1 MKRLEKNEALCI
13 GCHQCEIACARAY
26 YKTEDPKYACIRIE
40 ETEQENGERKSAIH
54 ICNQCGMCSEVCN
67 TCVIRQNPKGV
78 YMIQK
83 SECVGCLMCV
93 GFCPEQVM
101 VQSDD
106 RETPSKCVACGICTK
121 ACPTG
126 AIYIVED

>member
-1 MKRLEKNEALCI
+1 MRHLEKNESLCV
-13 GCHQCEIACARAY
+13 GCHQCEAACAKAY
-26 YKTEDPKYACIRIE
+26 YKTDDPACACIRVE
-40 ETEQENGERKSAIH
+40 DGEDGQKIH
-54 ICNQCGMCSEVCN
+54 ICNQCGKCSEVCN
-67 TCVIRQNPKGV
+67 TCVIQPNPKGV

-83 SECVGCLMCV
+83 KECVGCLMCV

-106 RETPSKCVACGICTK
+106 RLEPSKCTACGICVK

-126 AIYIVED
+126 AIYMVED

>member
-13 GCHQCEIACARAY
+13 GCHQCETACAQAY
-26 YKTEDPKYACIRIE
+26 YKTDDPAFACIRVE
-40 ETEQENGERKSAIH
+40 DGAGENGTNRIH
-54 ICNQCGMCSEVCN
+54 ICNQCGKCSEVCN
-67 TCVIRQNPKGV
+67 TCVIQPNPKGV
-78 YMIQK
+78 YMLQK
-83 SECVGCLMCV
+83 KECVGCLMCV

-106 RETPSKCVACGICTK
+106 RQEPSKCTACGICAK

>member
-1 MKRLEKNEALCI
+1 MRHLEKNESLCI
-13 GCHQCEIACARAY
+13 GCHQCEAACAKAY
-26 YKTEDPKYACIRIE
+26 YKTEDPAYACIRVE
-40 ETEQENGERKSAIH
+40 DGKDGGHPVIH
-54 ICNQCGMCSEVCN
+54 ICSQCGKCAEVCN
-67 TCVIRQNPKGV
+67 TCVIQPNPKGV
-78 YMIQK
+78 YMLQK
-83 SECVGCLMCV
+83 KECVGCLMCV

-106 RETPSKCVACGICTK
+106 RLEPSKCTACGICVK

>member
-13 GCHQCEIACARAY
+13 GCHQCESACAMAY
-26 YKTEDPKYACIRIE
+26 YKTDATEYACIRIE
-40 ETEQENGERKSAIH
+40 ENPDGEENKYTIH
-54 ICNQCGMCSEVCN
+54 ICNQCGKCSEVCN
-67 TCVIRQNPKGV
+67 TCVISQNQKGV

-83 SECVGCLMCV
+83 GECVGCLMCV

-106 RETPSKCVACGICTK
+106 REVPSKCVACGICAK

-126 AIYIVED
+126 AIRIVEV

>member
-1 MKRLEKNEALCI
+1 MRHLEKNESLCI
-13 GCHQCEIACARAY
+13 GCHQCEAACAKAY
-26 YKTEDPKYACIRIE
+26 YKTDDPAYACIRVE
-40 ETEQENGERKSAIH
+40 DGKDGEHPTIH
-54 ICNQCGMCSEVCN
+54 ICNQCGKCAEVCN
-67 TCVIRQNPKGV
+67 TCVIQPNPKGV
-78 YMIQK
+78 YMLQK
-83 SECVGCLMCV
+83 KECAGCLMCV

-106 RETPSKCVACGICTK
+106 RLEPSKCTACGVCVK

>member
-13 GCHQCEIACARAY
+13 GCRQCEAACAKAY
-26 YKTEDPKYACIRIE
+26 YKTEDSAYACIRIE
-40 ETEQENGERKSAIH
+40 DGNQENEEAQFTIH
-54 ICNQCGMCSEVCN
+54 ICNQCGKCSEVCN

-83 SECVGCLMCV
+83 KECVGCLMCV
-93 GFCPEQVM
+93 GYCPEQVM

-106 RETPSKCVACGICTK
+106 REEPSKCIACGICTK
-121 ACPTG
+121 VCPTG
-126 AIYIVED
+126 AIRIVEE

>member
-1 MKRLEKNEALCI
+1 MKRLVKDESLCV
-13 GCHQCEIACARAY
+13 GCHQCEYACAEAY
-26 YKTEDPKYACIRIE
+26 YKTRDPAYACIRIE
-40 ETEQENGERKSAIH
+40 DREIDGKHSPAIH
-54 ICNQCGMCSEVCN
+54 ICDQCGKCAEVCN
-67 TCVIRQNPKGV
+67 TCVIQPNPKGV

-83 SECVGCLMCV
+83 KECAGCLMCV

-106 RETPSKCVACGICTK
+106 RLEPSKCTACGICAK

-126 AIYIVED
+126 AIRIVED